1 MAAMKRSLDYYQAN
15 FSPYQFR
22 QARIIEFPGY
32 ATFAQAFANT
42 IPFSEDLGFTAD
54 PNKPDK
60 IDFATYV
67 TAHEMAHQWWA
78 HQIVGADMQ
87 GGTVLSETLAQYS
100 ALLVME
106 QTYGPEG
113 IRKFLRNELDAYLAA
128 RGGQAVEETP
138 LIRVENQGYIH
149 YRKGSLVMYL
159 LRDQIGEAKVN
170 TALRSLLARYAFKG
184 APYPTSRDLVDALRR
199 EAGDD
204 PRAQDLITDLFEKIT
219 LYDLKTEE
227 AQARRRPDG
236 RYDVTLKI
244 TARKLYADGKGVET
258 AAPLGTETFDLG
270 VFTAEPGKS
279 GFSRA
284 SVQSFTV
291 RTFKDGEQTVT
302 VTVDGKPASP
312 CPHPTCRKP
321 RSSDPCPPRRPTP
334 AIGPACAIARAMA
347 GLAPCRTTSFS
358 SSCSSGPC
366 PGGTSS
372 LWPRPCW
379 PASAPSPACS
389 ARRWRTWSG
398 CAAWASR
405 RRWTSSS
412 PTRPPCASVASPS
425 PAAP

>member
-1 MAAMKRSLDYYQAN
+1 VNADITVSTVADQTPVAPGYLVSDTTANGRRTVRFRTDAPVLNFFSVQSARYAIRRETYKGVDLAVYHHPTHPWNVERMMAAMKRSLDYYQAN

-32 ATFAQAFANT
+32 ASFAQAFANT
-42 IPFSEDLGFTAD
+42 IPFSESIGFTAD
-54 PNKPDK
+54 PDKPDK

-78 HQIVGADMQ
+78 HQVIGADMQ

-106 QTYGPEG
+106 QTYGKEG
-113 IRKFLRNELDAYLAA
+113 IRKFLRNELDSYLSA

-138 LIRVENQGYIH
+138 LIRVENQDYIH

-159 LRDQIGEAKVN
+159 LRDQMGADKVN
-170 TALRSLLARYAFKG
+170 AALRSLLARYAFKG

-270 VFTAEPGKS
+270 VFTAEPGTP
-279 GFSRA
+279 GFTRA

-291 RTFKDGEQTVT
+291 RTLKDGEQTVT
-302 VTVDGKPASP
+302 VTVDGKPAFAGI
-312 CPHPTCRKP
+312 
-321 RSSDPCPPRRPTP
+321 DPYNKRIDRNSGDNVTP
-334 AIGPACAIARAMA
+334 VKVA
-347 GLAPCRTTSFS
+347 G
-358 SSCSSGPC
+358 
-366 PGGTSS
+366 
-372 LWPRPCW
+372 
-379 PASAPSPACS
+379 
-389 ARRWRTWSG
+389 
-398 CAAWASR
+398 
-405 RRWTSSS
+405 
-412 PTRPPCASVASPS
+412 
-425 PAAP
+425 